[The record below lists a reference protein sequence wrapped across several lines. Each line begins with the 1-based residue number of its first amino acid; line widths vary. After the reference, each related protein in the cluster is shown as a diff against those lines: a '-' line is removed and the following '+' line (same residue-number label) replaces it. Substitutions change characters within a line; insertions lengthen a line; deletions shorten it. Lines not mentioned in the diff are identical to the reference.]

1 MKIHIVGAILWTLGT
16 LGVLVIG
23 LQVAQAIGYV
33 Q

>member
-1 MKIHIVGAILWTLGT
+1 MKMYIVGAILWT

-23 LQVAQAIGYV
+23 LQVAQAMGYV

>member
-1 MKIHIVGAILWTLGT
+1 MKMYIVGAILWTLGV

-23 LQVAQAIGYV
+23 LQVAQAMGYV